1 VKTIAKALP
10 NPKWDGGD
18 EHPEYVAA
26 KADPGKEFCIVY
38 WSWENVGKEPGQPN
52 AAGDIVVNG
61 ERYPRAGEDEEM
73 SEHVMENKLGHE
85 WGDVSPHD
93 STKSLDVYLV
103 PEGAQA
109 EAVWFPFEN
118 MVDPTSDYL
127 VATH

>member
-10 NPKWDGGD
+10 NPKWDGDD

-73 SEHVMENKLGHE
+73 SEHMMENKLGHE

-93 STKSLDVYLV
+93 NQESGRV
-103 PEGAQA
+103 PGARGRA
-109 EAVWFPFEN
+109 A
-118 MVDPTSDYL
+118 
-127 VATH
+127 